1 MKITPCISPLLH
13 LLLLYNTWGSASCQS
28 IPPLRNVLWSDC
40 LLCAIEVPYERRPPG
55 LCDTAA
61 EETGKFQW
69 RTVILYWGLTTA
81 LIMVKLCMTFQD
93 MRFNPLNDVKTIKSN
108 FATNQQTTTSLLH
121 FRRRTVISMRQLWE
135 SAPSICTEI
144 RTPTSFLG
152 KEVLQINT
160 ASNYCLFHTW
170 SGQAGCFSRP
180 IGKPCRM

>member
-108 FATNQQTTTSLLH
+108 FATNQQNYYLPLTFQAKNCDKHAAIVRIGAKHLHRDPYTNIFPWKRSVADQHCIKLLP
-121 FRRRTVISMRQLWE
+121 ISYMVRSGWV
-135 SAPSICTEI
+135 
-144 RTPTSFLG
+144 FL
-152 KEVLQINT
+152 
-160 ASNYCLFHTW
+160 
-170 SGQAGCFSRP
+170 
-180 IGKPCRM
+180 